1 MTGGEIVSL
10 PDYRRSQLV
19 VELVLPF
26 PPKELAP
33 NERPHRW
40 AKASAVKSYRYGCG
54 MQALAQIRQMP
65 VVPMLPLKSPVTA
78 EITFVV
84 KNLRRDA
91 DNCLASFKAG
101 IDGLVDAKI
110 LAGDDSRRF
119 DPGRPIVLQ
128 GEREEVR
135 IKLWGAS

>member
-1 MTGGEIVSL
+1 MIS
-10 PDYRRSQLV
+10 
-19 VELVLPF
+19 LVLPF
-26 PPKELAP
+26 PPEALHP
-33 NERPHRW
+33 NKRPSRW
-40 AKASAVKSYRYGCG
+40 EKATAVKSYRYGVG
-54 MQALAQIRQMP
+54 IQALAQVRQMATIP
-65 VVPMLPLKSPVTA
+65 DLPLKAPVTA

-84 KNLRRDA
+84 KNTRRDA

-110 LAGDDSRRF
+110 LAGDDSKRF

-135 IKLWGAS
+135 VVLRGAE